1 MLDCRV
7 KPDNDKC
14 VIPVLDTGIYIIIRR
29 YKMRNP
35 FPKIGKVIK
44 YDLKHSSKKLLPLYG
59 VLLALGLLAGLFIS
73 PNQRDAFYGDSSM
86 SYTMGSR
93 DFITVS
99 LFVAYGVV
107 SIVAFVMTIV
117 AIARRFKQS
126 MLEEEAYMN
135 LSLPVTMGEHLWG
148 KFITGFIWMFACC
161 IVTFVSE
168 LFCLIRLDLPKI
180 LKMVYEELPS
190 LSAELAQY
198 NLSIAKVF
206 WLGVMLSVA
215 FTCFIIT
222 LIFVVNSFG
231 LVIKSRRSFW
241 KVLIIVGLFYIDG
254 WIFRLVPGYDSAIM
268 TTAAA
273 GNAAIKSLTIFS
285 LLLVIISAVYFAVTQ
300 WMFTKKLN
308 LD

>member
-1 MLDCRV
+1 
-7 KPDNDKC
+7 
-14 VIPVLDTGIYIIIRR
+14 
-29 YKMRNP
+29 MRNP

-44 YDLKHSSKKLLPLYG
+44 YDLKHSSKRLVPLYG
-59 VLLALGLLAGLFIS
+59 VLLLLGLLAGLFIS
-73 PNQRDAFYGDSSM
+73 PAQKEAFYGNSS
-86 SYTMGSR
+86 SSFTMGSR
-93 DFITVS
+93 DFITFS
-99 LFVAYGVV
+99 LFMAYVVV

-180 LKMVYEELPS
+180 LRTVFDELPE
-190 LSAELAQY
+190 LSAELSRY
-198 NLSIAKVF
+198 NLSIAKIF
-206 WLGVMLSVA
+206 WLGVMVSVA
-215 FTCFIIT
+215 ATCFIIT

-231 LVIKSRRSFW
+231 LVIKSRRGFW
-241 KVLIIVGLFYIDG
+241 KFLIIVGLMYING
-254 WIFRLVPGYDSAIM
+254 WIFRLVPGFDSRHMPEIAV
-268 TTAAA
+268 
-273 GNAAIKSLTIFS
+273 GNAMMTSCGIFA
-285 LLLVIISAVYFAVTQ
+285 LILILISAVYFAITQ
-300 WMFTKKLN
+300 YMFTKQLN

>member
-1 MLDCRV
+1 
-7 KPDNDKC
+7 
-14 VIPVLDTGIYIIIRR
+14 
-29 YKMRNP
+29 MRNP

-44 YDLKHSSKKLLPLYG
+44 YDLKHSSKRLIPLYG
-59 VLLALGLLAGLFIS
+59 VLLLLGLLTGLFIS
-73 PNQRDAFYGDSSM
+73 PNQKEQIFNGDISGT
-86 SYTMGSR
+86 YIMGSR
-93 DFITVS
+93 DFITIS
-99 LFVAYGVV
+99 LVVVYGVFTC
-107 SIVAFVMTIV
+107 VAFVMTIV

-148 KFITGFIWMFACC
+148 KFITGFIWTFACC

-180 LKMVYEELPS
+180 LRMFFEELPT
-190 LSAELAQY
+190 LSEELAQY

-206 WLGVMLSVA
+206 WLGVMVCVA

-222 LIFVVNSFG
+222 LIFVVNSFA

-241 KVLIIVGLFYIDG
+241 KVLIIVGLFYING
-254 WIFRLVPGYDSAIM
+254 WILRLVPGYDSSIM
-268 TTAAA
+268 TAAAA
-273 GNAAIKSLTIFS
+273 GNAAIKSVTILS
-285 LLLVIISAVYFAVTQ
+285 LLLVLISAVYFAVTQ

>member
-1 MLDCRV
+1 
-7 KPDNDKC
+7 
-14 VIPVLDTGIYIIIRR
+14 
-29 YKMRNP
+29 MRNP

-44 YDLKHSSKKLLPLYG
+44 YDLKHSSKRLVPLYG
-59 VLLALGLLAGLFIS
+59 VLLLLGLLAGLFIS
-73 PNQRDAFYGDSSM
+73 PSQREAFYGNSSS

-93 DFITVS
+93 DFITFS
-99 LFVAYGVV
+99 LFMAYMVV

-180 LKMVYEELPS
+180 LRTVFAELPE
-190 LSAELAQY
+190 LSAELSRY
-198 NLSIAKVF
+198 NLSIAKII
-206 WLGVMLSVA
+206 WLGVMVSVA
-215 FTCFIIT
+215 ATCFIIT

-231 LVIKSRRSFW
+231 LVIKSRRGFW
-241 KVLIIVGLFYIDG
+241 KVLIIVGLLYIDG
-254 WIFRLVPGYDSAIM
+254 WILRLVPGYDASIM

-273 GNAAIKSLTIFS
+273 GNAAMKSLTIFS
-285 LLLVIISAVYFAVTQ
+285 LLLIIISAVYFAVTQ
-300 WMFTKKLN
+300 YMFTKQLN

>member
-1 MLDCRV
+1 
-7 KPDNDKC
+7 
-14 VIPVLDTGIYIIIRR
+14 
-29 YKMRNP
+29 MRNP

-44 YDLKHSSKKLLPLYG
+44 YDLKHSSKKLIPLYG
-59 VLLALGLLAGLFIS
+59 VLLLLGLLAGLFIS
-73 PNQRDAFYGDSSM
+73 PNQREAFYGVNST

-93 DFITVS
+93 DFITFS
-99 LFVAYGVV
+99 LFFAYVVV

-168 LFCLIRLDLPKI
+168 LFCLIRLDLPRI
-180 LKMVYEELPS
+180 LRTIYEELPA
-190 LSAELAQY
+190 LSSELAQY
-198 NLSIAKVF
+198 NLSIAKIF
-206 WLGVMLSVA
+206 WLGIMVSIA
-215 FTCFIIT
+215 ATCFIIT

-241 KVLIIVGLFYIDG
+241 KVLIIVGLFYING
-254 WIFRLVPGYDSAIM
+254 WIFRLVPGFDSSAM
-268 TTAAA
+268 TAAAA
-273 GNAAIKSLTIFS
+273 GNAAIKSITIFS
-285 LLLVIISAVYFAVTQ
+285 IIMVFISAVYFAVTQ
-300 WMFTKKLN
+300 YMFTKKLN